1 MKIRAIIVEDELPAR
16 ETLEAY
22 LQKYCPDVSVV
33 ATASNIDEAI
43 VAIRNNEVE
52 LLFLDIE
59 LPYGNAFDLIEKVG
73 KNDFEI
79 VFVTAYS
86 DYAIEALNKQ
96 AAYYIMKPLDI
107 EELIKAV
114 EEVKNRLSGQKILDN
129 FNKAKNYDAAQTNKF
144 MFPHQFGFDLLEIG
158 TIIRCEGVDNYTRF
172 HFTDGSS
179 KLISK
184 TLKKIEE
191 QLADYG
197 FMRVHKSNLVNL
209 RHIISYRK
217 GKAGSLV
224 MSDKSEV
231 MIASGKRN
239 KLMELLSLKTN

>member
-1 MKIRAIIVEDELPAR
+1 MNIKAIIVEDERPAR
-16 ETLEAY
+16 ETLEIY
-22 LQKYCPDVSVV
+22 LKKYCPEVDVV

-43 VAIRNNEVE
+43 QAIRNNEVE

-73 KNDFEI
+73 KDDFEI
-79 VFVTAYS
+79 VFITAYS

-96 AAYYIMKPLDI
+96 AAYYIMKPVDI

-114 EEVKNRLSGQKILDN
+114 EEVKSRLSGQILFGN
-129 FNKAKNYDAAQTNKF
+129 AVKNYDAIQTNKF

-158 TIIRCEGVDNYTRF
+158 TIVRCEGMDNYTKF
-172 HFTDGSS
+172 HFTNGSS

-191 QLADYG
+191 QLSEYG

-209 RHIISYRK
+209 RHVISYRK
-217 GKAGSLV
+217 GKTGYLL
-224 MSDKSEV
+224 MSDNSEV
-231 MIASGKRN
+231 MISSGKRK
-239 KLMELLSLKTN
+239 KLIELLGLSVN

>member
-1 MKIRAIIVEDELPAR
+1 MEIKAIIVEDELPAR
-16 ETLEAY
+16 ETLEIY
-22 LQKYCPDVSVV
+22 LKKYCPEVDVV

-43 VAIRNNEVE
+43 QTIRNNEVE

-73 KNDFEI
+73 KDDFEI
-79 VFVTAYS
+79 VFITAYS

-96 AAYYIMKPLDI
+96 AAYYIMKPIDI

-114 EEVKNRLSGQKILDN
+114 EEVKNRLSGQIFFEN
-129 FNKAKNYDAAQTNKF
+129 QIKNYDTIQANKF

-158 TIIRCEGVDNYTRF
+158 TIIRCEGMDNYTKF

-191 QLADYG
+191 QLSEYG

-209 RHIISYRK
+209 RHITSYRK
-217 GKAGSLV
+217 GKTGSLI

-231 MIASGKRN
+231 FIATGKRN
-239 KLMELLSLKTN
+239 KLMDVLSL

>member
-1 MKIRAIIVEDELPAR
+1 MNIKAIIVEDEQPAR
-16 ETLEAY
+16 ETLQLY
-22 LQKYCPDVSVV
+22 LEKYCPEVNVV
-33 ATASNIDEAI
+33 ASASDIDEAI
-43 VAIRNNEVE
+43 QVIRANDAD

-73 KNDFEI
+73 KEDFEI
-79 VFVTAYS
+79 VFITAYS
-86 DYAIEALNKQ
+86 NYAIEALNKQ
-96 AAYYIMKPLDI
+96 AAYYILKPLDI

-114 EEVKNRLSGQKILDN
+114 EKVKSRLSEKV
-129 FNKAKNYDAAQTNKF
+129 QTQYKLRDLNVIQTKKF

-158 TIIRCEGVDNYTRF
+158 TIIRCEGMDNYTKF

-184 TLKKIEE
+184 TLKKVEE
-191 QLADYG
+191 QLSDYG

-209 RHIISYRK
+209 KHVVSYRK
-217 GKAGSLV
+217 GKAGSVL

-231 MIASGKRN
+231 IISSGKKN
-239 KLMELLSLKTN
+239 VLIELLALK

>member
-1 MKIRAIIVEDELPAR
+1 MEIKAIIVEDELPAR

-22 LQKYCPDVSVV
+22 LKKYCPEVSVV
-33 ATASNIDEAI
+33 ASASNIDEAI
-43 VAIRNNEVE
+43 LAIRNNEVE

-79 VFVTAYS
+79 VFITAYS

-114 EEVKNRLSGQKILDN
+114 EEVKSRLSSQIITDN
-129 FNKAKNYDAAQTNKF
+129 INKVKNFDAIQTNKF

-172 HFTDGSS
+172 HFIDGKS

-184 TLKKIEE
+184 TLKKVEE
-191 QLADYG
+191 QLQEYG
-197 FMRVHKSNLVNL
+197 FMRVHKSSLVNL

-217 GKAGSLV
+217 GKTGSLV

-231 MIASGKRN
+231 MIASGKRGQ
-239 KLMELLSLKTN
+239 LMEFLSL

>member
-1 MKIRAIIVEDELPAR
+1 MFI
-16 ETLEAY
+16 
-22 LQKYCPDVSVV
+22 
-33 ATASNIDEAI
+33 
-43 VAIRNNEVE
+43 
-52 LLFLDIE
+52 
-59 LPYGNAFDLIEKVG
+59 
-73 KNDFEI
+73 
-79 VFVTAYS
+79 TAYS

-96 AAYYIMKPLDI
+96 AAYYIMKPVDI

-114 EEVKNRLSGQKILDN
+114 EEVKSRLSGQILFGN
-129 FNKAKNYDAAQTNKF
+129 RVKNYDAVQTNKF

-158 TIIRCEGVDNYTRF
+158 TIIRCEGMDNYTKF
-172 HFTDGSS
+172 YFINGSS

-191 QLADYG
+191 QLSENV
-197 FMRVHKSNLVNL
+197 FTRVHKSNLVNL

-217 GKAGSLV
+217 GKTGYLL

-239 KLMELLSLKTN
+239 KLIELLGLKVN

>member
-1 MKIRAIIVEDELPAR
+1 MIIKAIIVEDERPAR
-16 ETLEAY
+16 ETLEIY
-22 LQKYCPDVSVV
+22 LKKYCPEVNVV

-43 VAIRNNEVE
+43 QAIRSNDVE

-59 LPYGNAFDLIEKVG
+59 LPYGNAFDLIDKVG
-73 KNDFEI
+73 KDDFEI
-79 VFVTAYS
+79 VFITAYS

-96 AAYYIMKPLDI
+96 AAYYIMKPVDI

-114 EEVKNRLSGQKILDN
+114 EEVKSRLSGQILFGN
-129 FNKAKNYDAAQTNKF
+129 RVKNYDAVQTNKF

-158 TIIRCEGVDNYTRF
+158 TIIRCEGMDNYTKF
-172 HFTDGSS
+172 YFINGSS

-191 QLADYG
+191 QLSEYG

-217 GKAGSLV
+217 GKTGYLL

-239 KLMELLSLKTN
+239 KLIELLGLKVN

>member
-1 MKIRAIIVEDELPAR
+1 MEIKAIIVEDELPAR

-22 LQKYCPDVSVV
+22 LEKYCPEIKVV

-43 VAIRNNEVE
+43 QAIRNNNVD

-73 KNDFEI
+73 KDDFEI
-79 VFVTAYS
+79 VFITAYS
-86 DYAIEALNKQ
+86 DYAIEALNKK

-114 EEVKNRLSGQKILDN
+114 EEVKNRLSQQGIIESINKVKN
-129 FNKAKNYDAAQTNKF
+129 FDAIQTNKF

-191 QLADYG
+191 QLSEYG

-209 RHIISYRK
+209 RHILSYHK
-217 GKAGSLV
+217 GKTGSLL

-231 MIASGKRN
+231 MIASGKKN
-239 KLMELLSLKTN
+239 KLVELLGL